1 MLEAARC
8 AIRKRGITLPG
19 FTLIELLLVISVLSL
34 LMSISLP
41 AFRRARL
48 VAKRTKC
55 MASLRS
61 SGQGM
66 KAYLVV
72 HDERYPYA
80 AGYPILA
87 EDLEAYCTGEL
98 EDEDCLLL
106 PIYEAIDTEIGHQ
119 RKVFLC
125 PSDKIRETEG
135 LENRPNRVTYYES
148 IGTSY
153 EWDTFYNGKRVGK
166 TRYTGHQGTHQ
177 EAGLGWF
184 PSQAPMMYD
193 YEAFHG
199 GPEVMSSLVTL
210 FADLHVAADKWT
222 EPVTVPKE

>member
-1 MLEAARC
+1 
-8 AIRKRGITLPG
+8 
-19 FTLIELLLVISVLSL
+19 LIELLVVISVMSL

-41 AFRRARL
+41 AFHRARL

-55 MASLRS
+55 MANLRS
-61 SGQGM
+61 IGQGI
-66 KAYLVV
+66 KAYLMV

-80 AGYPILA
+80 AGYPLLK
-87 EDLEAYCTGEL
+87 EDLETYCRGDP
-98 EDEDCLLL
+98 EDEGCLLP
-106 PIYEAIDTEIGHQ
+106 PIYEAIGTEIGHQ

-125 PSDKIRETEG
+125 PADKIREADT
-135 LENRPNRVTYYES
+135 LENRPNRITYFAS

-166 TRYTGHQGTHQ
+166 TPYTGPQGASQ

-199 GPEVMSSLVTL
+199 GPEVISSLVTL
-210 FADLHVAADKWT
+210 FADLHVATDKWT
-222 EPVTVPKE
+222 EPATVPEEQAPSGTSGRRRLR